1 MQVLPAAVG
10 CLAPVNSAYIP
21 CLSLDMAAAI
31 HDFEWCW
38 GPHPSSD
45 GVSLIPQPWQDV
57 DDIGLLFELTQ
68 NPLEEVLLFE
78 GRRWQLASLD
88 RYGLRLYTDM
98 DGPGTMLIREK
109 STSEVVVQIRAS
121 PVPERNTVRLVICL
135 TVHFQIHQCFFG
147 SVVLGLNYMQE
158 NICICRNVIGNC
170 STVYLS
176 TQAHTHTHI
185 YIYIYK
191 YVHVRMV
198 GHKVAQTP
206 NNVHIYRRRCIQK
219 YIQIIYVCICMHMLV
234 YTCMR

>member
-1 MQVLPAAVG
+1 MSRG
-10 CLAPVNSAYIP
+10 CLAHASAARSCWLSGTRELCLFNP
-21 CLSLDMAAAI
+21 CLSLDMAAI

-38 GPHPSSD
+38 GPHPSTD

-98 DGPGTMLIREK
+98 DGPGTMLVREK

-147 SVVLGLNYMQE
+147 SVVLGLYAREHM
-158 NICICRNVIGNC
+158 
-170 STVYLS
+170 YL
-176 TQAHTHTHI
+176 
-185 YIYIYK
+185 
-191 YVHVRMV
+191 
-198 GHKVAQTP
+198 
-206 NNVHIYRRRCIQK
+206 
-219 YIQIIYVCICMHMLV
+219 
-234 YTCMR
+234 